1 MRLISEPHF
10 CQRLYVSSSSVS
22 SSIPCFTFQTQDCRL
37 HNFVWFI
44 GPSSLKEWLHRKC
57 YHRGSLNSIHSI
69 EMVLKGKRSEWQN
82 WRLSKNPTPNPYWFF
97 SHTGGEKTEMH
108 RTRLNEWQIRLLVCS
123 KKGPH
128 GLDGAMEKY
137 FYGEEIAVRI
147 FFWGKVVNV
156 FRKEEGGVTG

>member
-97 SHTGGEKTEMH
+97 FPTQVVRKQRCTE
-108 RTRLNEWQIRLLVCS
+108 
-123 KKGPH
+123 
-128 GLDGAMEKY
+128 LDWMSGKSGSFCVFKERPSRFGRGNGKI
-137 FYGEEIAVRI
+137 FLGRGDCCEDFFLRYGSECL
-147 FFWGKVVNV
+147 
-156 FRKEEGGVTG
+156 